1 MFLHKLGSSDR
12 NFKALTFH
20 EGMNILLA
28 DKTNN
33 SRLGD
38 SRNGAGKTSFIR
50 ILRYL
55 LGGNLHGSL
64 KSKELENHSFWVY
77 LELNET
83 NADYLERPIKPQT
96 KVIFNGKTITV
107 EDWKSY
113 IRKIFDTS
121 DKFSRPTVSQLVSQ
135 LVRDNFDDPLKIF
148 TVEPSWE
155 SGARIGYLLG
165 LSPEILIKAGR
176 ISALKKHQKSLKKA
190 ISDGTLGMHP
200 ITLKESELRSQLAQ
214 KKRQRTRIKEDL
226 SKFRVDDQYVEHQA
240 EADHITQ
247 MIKDLNDR
255 ALVLEQRKKNLETT
269 MREEVSS
276 NSNNDVKK
284 QLETMYTEVGIAIPD
299 LVIQRFDEVLKFHMS
314 IIRNRKMFLNSELIS
329 VTDQLERIHS
339 ERKELDQRRATVM
352 NLLNDSMALE
362 TFRNAEQDLTAL
374 DSTILS
380 IEKNLETVQS
390 LSDTGL
396 RLRSMEAEA
405 EASVRAEMS
414 EQDSILTEAITLFQQ
429 LGAEIYDDRDVSLLI
444 EATNDGT
451 LKFIPKIDG
460 DASAGILG
468 VKIFLLDIVCLIMAI
483 KANRAPRLLVHDSQ
497 LFDSMDDRQVASCL
511 NIGARLADEY
521 KFQYVVTLNSDRLIA
536 AEEEG
541 FERRDYVIDPVL
553 TDVGEDGGLFGFRF
567 K

>member
-1 MFLHKLGSSDR
+1 
-12 NFKALTFH
+12 
-20 EGMNILLA
+20 
-28 DKTNN
+28 
-33 SRLGD
+33 
-38 SRNGAGKTSFIR
+38 
-50 ILRYL
+50 
-55 LGGNLHGSL
+55 
-64 KSKELENHSFWVY
+64 
-77 LELNET
+77 
-83 NADYLERPIKPQT
+83 
-96 KVIFNGKTITV
+96 
-107 EDWKSY
+107 
-113 IRKIFDTS
+113 
-121 DKFSRPTVSQLVSQ
+121 
-135 LVRDNFDDPLKIF
+135 
-148 TVEPSWE
+148 
-155 SGARIGYLLG
+155 
-165 LSPEILIKAGR
+165 
-176 ISALKKHQKSLKKA
+176 
-190 ISDGTLGMHP
+190 
-200 ITLKESELRSQLAQ
+200 
-214 KKRQRTRIKEDL
+214 
-226 SKFRVDDQYVEHQA
+226 
-240 EADHITQ
+240 

-284 QLETMYTEVGIAIPD
+284 QLETMYTEVGIALPD

>member
-1 MFLHKLGSSDR
+1 MFLYKLGSSDE
-12 NFKALTFH
+12 NFKTLTFH

-38 SRNGAGKTSFIR
+38 SRNGAGKSSFIR

-77 LELNET
+77 LELDGT
-83 NADYLERPIKPQT
+83 NTDYIERPIKPQT
-96 KVIFNGKTITV
+96 KVVFNGKTITV
-107 EDWKSY
+107 EDWKIY
-113 IRKIFDTS
+113 IRKIFDIS
-121 DKFSRPTVSQLVSQ
+121 DKFARPTVGQLVSQ

-165 LSPEILIKAGR
+165 FSPEILLKAGR

-214 KKRQRTRIKEDL
+214 KKRQRTRIEEDL

-240 EADHITQ
+240 EADRITQ
-247 MIKDLNDR
+247 MIKDLNDK

-269 MREEVSS
+269 VREEVSS
-276 NSNNDVKK
+276 NSNNDIKK
-284 QLETMYTEVGIAIPD
+284 QLETMYTEVGIALPD

-314 IIRNRKMFLNSELIS
+314 IIRNRKIFLNSELIS

-339 ERKELDQRRATVM
+339 ERKELDQRRSTVM

-362 TFRNAEQDLTAL
+362 TFRNAERDITAL

-380 IEKNLETVQS
+380 IEKNLEIVQS

-396 RLRSMEAEA
+396 QLRSMEAES

-444 EATNDGT
+444 EAKNDGT
-451 LKFIPKIDG
+451 LRFIPKIDG
-460 DASAGILG
+460 DASAGIQG

-536 AEEEG
+536 AEKEG

-553 TDVGEDGGLFGFRF
+553 TDVGEGGGLFGFRF